1 MELNIAYYIVQKSKY
16 IDNVAETKARKNSD
30 LNWIFFN
37 KCEFSKT
44 LEKNIITLEFQQT
57 GHKIGVGL
65 STQESIWVNMPSA
78 IFLDWKLPHYV
89 ALRFEQRALKVRKFQ
104 REIVVPLILL
114 EKTPNNSLISAK
126 ASKKWK

>member
-89 ALRFEQRALKVRKFQ
+89 ALRFEQRALKVKKFQ
-104 REIVVPLILL
+104 KEIVVPLILP
-114 EKTPNNSLISAK
+114 KNKQKIIP
-126 ASKKWK
+126 